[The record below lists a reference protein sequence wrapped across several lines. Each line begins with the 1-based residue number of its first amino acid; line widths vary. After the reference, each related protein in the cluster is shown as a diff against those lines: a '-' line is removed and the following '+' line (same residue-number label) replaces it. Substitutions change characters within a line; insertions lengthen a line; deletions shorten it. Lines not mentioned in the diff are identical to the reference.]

1 VAVLEG
7 ERKKGKGKSSYSY
20 AVVGGLVLTI
30 AYAILGGGFAL
41 RTADQKAYAR
51 YVAGDYEAAQEQFSD
66 PMWRG
71 VSAFKQAEFKKAT
84 SVFSG
89 IQSADG
95 FYNHGNS
102 LLMGGKYAEAIESY
116 EKALALVSHPD
127 AQHNKKVA
135 EIRLEALTFDG
146 GNMTDGKLEGN
157 TNEIVFDKGKGAQ
170 DQADEVVVEGGEM
183 NDVQMRE
190 VWLRKVQTEPTDFL
204 KSKFM
209 YQKSVKPQQGG
220 QSE

>member
-1 VAVLEG
+1 MLEG
-7 ERKKGKGKSSYSY
+7 ERKKGKGKSPY
-20 AVVGGLVLTI
+20 AYAFVGAFVLTI
-30 AYAILGGGFAL
+30 VYAVWGGGFAL
-41 RTADQKAYAR
+41 RTADQKGYAS
-51 YVAGDYEAAQEQFSD
+51 YEAGDYAAAQEQFSD

-102 LLMGGKYAEAIESY
+102 LLMGGKYADAIESY
-116 EKALALVSHPD
+116 DKALALGPHAD
-127 AQHNKKVA
+127 AEHNKKVA
-135 EIRLEALTFDG
+135 EIRLKALTFDG

-157 TNEIVFDKGKGAQ
+157 TNDVVFDKGKGAQ
-170 DQADEVVVEGGEM
+170 EQADEVVVQGAKM
-183 NDVQMRE
+183 DDVQMRE
-190 VWLRKVQTEPTDFL
+190 IWLRKVQTKPADFL

-209 YQKSVKPQQGG
+209 YQKSVELQQGG